1 MGSKDKVRI
10 YNEFD
15 DVSECTEYYLDE
27 LKKLDLGKRGG
38 FLSKKEHK
46 KLHNDE
52 MFFFNTSM
60 EILKLRFK
68 TSTKMD
74 KVTTKE
80 AKEEFQKEHN
90 VGFIQKTTK
99 AIKIS
104 TSKVGI
110 AIGSTLKLM
119 LPKSKRVAK
128 VDVLTEEE
136 AKRLSQGHT
145 DSSSPALPEGEKR
158 EEDIQQ
164 DENNNEDKD
173 LSQGEEIVD

>member
-1 MGSKDKVRI
+1 MKKI
-10 YNEFD
+10 EIQNFD
-15 DVSECTEYYLDE
+15 DLSECTEYFYDE
-27 LKKLDLGKRGG
+27 LGKLNAVKQTGYFNKKEAKRLHNIIMDS
-38 FLSKKEHK
+38 FLSTIG
-46 KLHNDE
+46 N
-52 MFFFNTSM
+52 
-60 EILKLRFK
+60 LKFK
-68 TSTKMD
+68 ADINNKMD

-104 TSKVGI
+104 ISKVGT

-119 LPKSKRVAK
+119 LPKSKRVTK

-136 AKRLSQGHT
+136 AKRISQGHI
-145 DSSSPALPEGEKR
+145 DSSSPVLPEGEKR

-164 DENNNEDKD
+164 AEYNNEDKD

>member
-1 MGSKDKVRI
+1 MKRI
-10 YNEFD
+10 EIQQFD
-15 DVSECTEYYLDE
+15 DLSECTEYFYDE
-27 LKKLDLGKRGG
+27 LGKLNSVKQTGYLNKKEAKRLHNIVMDS
-38 FLSKKEHK
+38 FLSTIG
-46 KLHNDE
+46 N
-52 MFFFNTSM
+52 
-60 EILKLRFK
+60 LKFK
-68 TSTKMD
+68 ADINNKMD
-74 KVTTKE
+74 KVITKE

-104 TSKVGI
+104 TTKVGS

-136 AKRLSQGHT
+136 AKRISQGHT
-145 DSSSPALPEGEKR
+145 DSSSPAFPEGEK
-158 EEDIQQ
+158 EDIQQ